1 MSLWSRV
8 SNAVWGERLNR
19 EIEEELQAH
28 IEEAIASGR
37 DPKEARLAFGSIL
50 RQREASHSIRVA
62 GWLESLFADVRF
74 GWRQLCRN
82 KTTSAAAV
90 LSLALGIGSCVAAFR
105 LIDALLWRPLPI
117 ANSSKLYVLSRKM
130 IGLYGKPA
138 EDGHWATPAFKV
150 MRDAV
155 RTDLKD
161 QADLIAI
168 SDSDRADIT
177 WSGNGSGNGS
187 GQGSSDDDIEK
198 AHVAYVSGN
207 MFALFGLEPALGRL
221 LIPADDRGPGAG
233 PYAVLSWDYWNHRF
247 GRDPHVLGRS
257 LHIGDQTFEIIGVGP
272 HDFTGTEKGTVTDIF
287 LPVCMNRLANQ
298 DDITWHLVFL
308 MLRPGV
314 NPATALEPAIDLEQL
329 RQHLEAVSR
338 ALEAECSECLRGMTR
353 VDVDRFLNQTLV
365 FNPAGAGISDLQKDY
380 RRFLGILGLL
390 VALVLLIACVN
401 VANMMTAQAAA
412 RAHEMALRISIGAG
426 RRRLVQLILCQSAL
440 LALLASVVGAFF
452 AAWSAPFVLSLVNP
466 PDNPARLAL
475 PADWRVLLFGFA
487 LIVLVVL
494 LLGLLPALRA
504 SAVRPVA
511 VLKGGEDPHSPRR
524 LMRGAI
530 GLQVAF
536 CFLVLFLSSLFVT
549 SFQRLENRPLGFST
563 DRLLLL
569 QTVAGKGQLPV
580 VWNQTAEAL
589 RAAPGVDSVALSGWP
604 LLGRIKINSDISING
619 APPSPTPAFF
629 LNVSPGWLS
638 TMKIPLV
645 AGRDFRPEDNS
656 PGVAIV
662 NETFVKTFFPGVG
675 RISDA
680 IGRTF
685 SRGANRPLNKIV
697 GVTPDVPDHDVREPN
712 RAVFYVP
719 FAGIDGKSAPTVEG
733 FATFVVHTD
742 AENPLALANALRQL
756 IAQRHNGLRVSNI
769 TTQLDLVRD
778 QTIRERLI
786 ATLAAFFAAVALLL
800 AGIGLYAVFNYSVLQ
815 RRREIGIRMAIGS
828 TRAGIVRLVTLDVF
842 VLIALG
848 ACAGVALGFG
858 AARSVES
865 LFYQV
870 KATDA
875 DMIALPACA
884 ILLTA
889 LFATLPAVL
898 RALRTDPTEIL
909 RSE

>member
-1 MSLWSRV
+1 MSLWSRI
-8 SNAVWGERLNR
+8 SNALRSERLNR
-19 EIEEELQAH
+19 EIDEELQLH

-37 DPKEARLAFGSIL
+37 DPDEARRALGSIGSIL

-62 GWLESLFADVRF
+62 GWLESLLADTSF

-82 KTTSAAAV
+82 KVTSAAAV

-117 ANSSKLYVLSRKM
+117 SGASRLYVLSRKL
-130 IGLYGKPA
+130 IGLYGKPI
-138 EDGHWATPAFKV
+138 EDGYWATPELKL

-155 RTDLKD
+155 RD

-168 SDSDRADIT
+168 SDADRTDIT
-177 WSGNGSGNGS
+177 WST
-187 GQGSSDDDIEK
+187 DDDMEK

-207 MFALFGLEPALGRL
+207 MFPLFGLEPALGRL
-221 LIPADDRGPGAG
+221 LIPADDRGPGAS
-233 PYAVLSWDYWNHRF
+233 PDAVLSWDYWNHRF

-272 HDFTGTEKGTVTDIF
+272 RDFTGTEKGTVTDIF
-287 LPVCMNRLANQ
+287 LPLSMNSLASENSV
-298 DDITWHLVFL
+298 DWHRTFL
-308 MLRPGV
+308 MLKPGID
-314 NPATALEPAIDLEQL
+314 PSTALEPM
-329 RQHLEAVSR
+329 RQHLSAVNRTFNS
-338 ALEAECSECLRGMTR
+338 CCTTWFRGASKA
-353 VDVDRFLNQTLV
+353 DIDRFLNQTLV
-365 FNPAGAGISDLQKDY
+365 FSPAGAGISELQKDY
-380 RRFLGILGLL
+380 RRFLGVLGLM

-401 VANMMTAQAAA
+401 VANMMSAQAAA
-412 RAHEMALRISIGAG
+412 RAQEMALRISIGAG
-426 RRRLVQLILCQSAL
+426 RGRLVQLILAQSAL
-440 LALLASVVGAFF
+440 LALFASVLGASF

-475 PADWRVLLFGFA
+475 PADWRVLLFGFG
-487 LIVLVVL
+487 LMILVVL

-511 VLKGGEDPHSPRR
+511 ALKGGEDPHSPRR

-530 GLQVAF
+530 ALQVAF

-549 SFQRLENRPLGFST
+549 SFQRLQNRPLGFST

-569 QTVAGKGQLPV
+569 ETAAGKGQLPV
-580 VWNQTAEAL
+580 DWNQTAEAL
-589 RAAPGVDSVALSGWP
+589 RAAPGVDSVAIAGWP
-604 LLGRIKINSDISING
+604 LLGRIRINSVISING
-619 APPSPTPAFF
+619 APPSPTPAWF
-629 LNVSPGWLS
+629 LNVTPGWLS

-645 AGRDFRPEDNS
+645 SGRDFHPEDTS
-656 PGVAIV
+656 PGAAIV
-662 NETFVKTFFPGVG
+662 NETFAKTFFPGQ
-675 RISDA
+675 DP

-685 SRGANRPLNKIV
+685 ERGANQPLNKIV
-697 GVTPDVPDHDVREPN
+697 GVTPDVPYSDLREPN
-712 RAVFYVP
+712 RPIFYVP
-719 FAGIDGKSAPTVEG
+719 FDEIDDKSAPKPVN
-733 FATFVVHTD
+733 FATFVIDTD
-742 AENPLALANALRQL
+742 ARKPLALADSLRQL
-756 IAQRHNGLRVSNI
+756 IAQRHNGLRVSNV

-800 AGIGLYAVFNYSVLQ
+800 AGIGLYAVLNYSVLQ
-815 RRREIGIRMAIGS
+815 RHREIAIRMAIGS

-842 VLIALG
+842 LMIALG
-848 ACAGVALGFG
+848 AVAGVALGFG
-858 AARSVES
+858 AARYVES

-875 DMIALPACA
+875 DMIALPASA
-884 ILLTA
+884 LLLTA
-889 LFATLPAVL
+889 LIATLPAVL

-909 RSE
+909 RAE

>member
-1 MSLWSRV
+1 MSLWSRIA
-8 SNAVWGERLNR
+8 NAAHGERLNR
-19 EIEEELQAH
+19 EIEEELQSH

-37 DPKEARLAFGSIL
+37 DPKEARRAFGSAL
-50 RQREASHSIRVA
+50 RAREASHRIRAA
-62 GWLESLFADVRF
+62 GWLESLLADIRF

-82 KTTSAAAV
+82 KVTSLASV

-117 ANSSKLYVLSRKM
+117 SGSSNLYVLSRKM
-130 IGLYGKPA
+130 IGLYGKPV
-138 EDGHWATPAFKV
+138 EDGYWATPDFKL

-155 RTDLKD
+155 KD

-168 SDSDRADIT
+168 SDADRTDIT
-177 WSGNGSGNGS
+177 WS
-187 GQGSSDDDIEK
+187 SDDDTEK
-198 AHVAYVSGN
+198 AHVAYISGN
-207 MFALFGLEPALGRL
+207 MFSVFGLQPALGRL
-221 LIPADDRGPGAG
+221 LYPADARGPGSA

-247 GRDPHVLGRS
+247 GRDPHVLGRPVR
-257 LHIGDQTFEIIGVGP
+257 IEDQTFEIIGVAP
-272 HDFTGTEKGTVTDIF
+272 RDFTGTEKGTVTDIF
-287 LPVCMNRLANQ
+287 LPLSMNRFAAE
-298 DDITWHLVFL
+298 DRMDWHRIFV
-308 MLRPGV
+308 MLKPGV
-314 NPATALEPAIDLEQL
+314 KQATALEPIRLHLSAIN
-329 RQHLEAVSR
+329 R
-338 ALEAECSECLRGMTR
+338 AFGSACSTCYRGETKASI
-353 VDVDRFLNQTLV
+353 DRYLNQTLV
-365 FNPAGAGISDLQKDY
+365 FNPAGAGISELQKDY
-380 RRFLGILGLL
+380 RRFLGISGLL

-401 VANMMTAQAAA
+401 VANMMTAQAVA
-412 RAHEMALRISIGAG
+412 RAQEMALRISIGAG
-426 RRRLVQLILCQSAL
+426 RRRLVQLILTQSAL
-440 LALLASVVGAFF
+440 LALLASIVGAFF

-475 PADWRVLLFGFA
+475 PADWRVLLFAFG
-487 LIVLVVL
+487 LMILVVL

-511 VLKGGEDPHSPRR
+511 ALKGGEDPHSPRR

-530 GLQVAF
+530 ALQVAF

-569 QTVAGKGQLPV
+569 ETVAGKGQLPV

-589 RAAPGVDSVALSGWP
+589 RAVPGVDSAAIAGWP
-604 LLGRIKINSDISING
+604 LLGHIKINSDISING

-645 AGRDFRPEDNS
+645 SGRDFRPEDTS
-656 PGVAIV
+656 PGAAIV
-662 NETFVKTFFPGVG
+662 NETFAKTFFPGQ
-675 RISDA
+675 DP

-685 SRGANRPLNKIV
+685 ERGTNQPVNKIV
-697 GVTPDVPDHDVREPN
+697 GVTPDVPDHDLREPN

-719 FAGIDGKSAPTVEG
+719 FNAIDDKTAAPTVAN
-733 FATFVVHTD
+733 FATFAIHAD
-742 AENPLALANALRQL
+742 AQNPLGLADSLRQL
-756 IAQRHNGLRVSNI
+756 IAQRHNGLRVSNV

-786 ATLAAFFAAVALLL
+786 AMLAAFFGAVALLL
-800 AGIGLYAVFNYSVLQ
+800 AGIGLYAVLNYSVIQ

-828 TRAGIVRLVTLDVF
+828 PRAGIVRIVTLDVF
-842 VLIALG
+842 LTIALG
-848 ACAGVALGFG
+848 GCAGVALGLG
-858 AARSVES
+858 AARYVES

-875 DMIALPACA
+875 DMIALPMCA

-889 LFATLPAVL
+889 FVATLPAVL
-898 RALRTDPTEIL
+898 RALCTDPTEIL
-909 RSE
+909 RAE

>member
-1 MSLWSRV
+1 MSLWSRI
-8 SNAVWGERLNR
+8 SNALHGERLNR
-19 EIEEELQAH
+19 ELDEELQLH

-37 DPKEARLAFGSIL
+37 DPDEARRSFGSIL
-50 RQREASHSIRVA
+50 RQREASHSIRVV
-62 GWLESLFADVRF
+62 GWLESLLADVSF
-74 GWRQLCRN
+74 GWRQLRRN
-82 KTTSAAAV
+82 KITSAAAV
-90 LSLALGIGSCVAAFR
+90 LSLALGMGSCVAAFR

-117 ANSSKLYVLSRKM
+117 SNSSKLYVLSREM
-130 IGLYGKPA
+130 TGLYGKPA
-138 EDGHWATPAFKV
+138 EDRFWSTPDFNL

-168 SDSDRADIT
+168 SDADRTDIT
-177 WSGNGSGNGS
+177 WATDGSG
-187 GQGSSDDDIEK
+187 DDDVEK
-198 AHVAYVSGN
+198 VHVAYVSGN
-207 MFALFGLEPALGRL
+207 MFPVFGLEPVLGRL
-221 LIPADDRGPGAG
+221 LIPADDRGAG

-272 HDFTGTEKGTVTDIF
+272 RDFTGSEKGTVTDIF
-287 LPVCMNRLANQ
+287 LPLTMNSIAHE
-298 DDITWHLVFL
+298 DGVSWHRIFM
-308 MLRPGV
+308 MLKPGV
-314 NPATALEPAIDLEQL
+314 NPATALEPL
-329 RQHLEAVSR
+329 RQHLSAVSR
-338 ALEAECSECLRGMTR
+338 AFEAECSTCFRGVPQATINR
-353 VDVDRFLNQTLV
+353 LLNKKLV

-380 RRFLGILGLL
+380 RRSLGILGLL
-390 VALVLLIACVN
+390 AALVLLIACVN

-440 LALLASVVGAFF
+440 LALFASALGALF

-475 PADWRVLLFGFA
+475 PADWRVLLFGFGLMI
-487 LIVLVVL
+487 LIIL

-511 VLKGGEDPHSPRR
+511 ALKGGEDPHSPRR
-524 LMRGAI
+524 LMQGAI
-530 GLQVAF
+530 ALQVAF
-536 CFLVLFLSSLFVT
+536 CFLVLFLSSLFVA
-549 SFQRLENRPLGFST
+549 SFLRLQNRSLGFST

-569 QTVAGKGQLPV
+569 ETVAGKGQLPV

-589 RAAPGVDSVALSGWP
+589 RAAPGVNSAAIESWP
-604 LLGRIKINSDISING
+604 LLGRIAINSDISING
-619 APPSPTPAFF
+619 APPSPTPGWF

-645 AGRDFRPEDNS
+645 SGRDFRPEDAS
-656 PGVAIV
+656 PGAAIV
-662 NETFVKTFFPGVG
+662 NETFVKTFFPRSTGG
-675 RISDA
+675 TFDP

-685 SRGANRPLNKIV
+685 ERGANQPSYKIV
-697 GVTPDVPDHDVREPN
+697 GVTPDVPYCNLREPIL
-712 RAVFYVP
+712 AVFYVP
-719 FAGIDGKSAPTVEG
+719 FAEIDAKSAPSPVD
-733 FATFVVHTD
+733 FATFVIRTNSQ
-742 AENPLALANALRQL
+742 NPLALANSLRQVV
-756 IAQRHNGLRVSNI
+756 AQRHNGLRVSNV

-778 QTIRERLI
+778 QTVRERLI

-800 AGIGLYAVFNYSVLQ
+800 AGIGLYGVLNYSVLQ

-828 TRAGIVRLVTLDVF
+828 TRAGIVRIVTLDVF
-842 VLIALG
+842 LMIALG
-848 ACAGVALGFG
+848 GCAGVALGFG

-870 KATDA
+870 KTTDA

-889 LFATLPAVL
+889 LVATLAAVL
-898 RALRTDPTEIL
+898 RALRTNPTEIL
-909 RSE
+909 LAE